1 MSTVIICLILCVI
14 IFFAIKSMKK
24 RTTSGCCGSGDSL
37 KRIKVKDRNK
47 AHYPYK
53 PALHVSGM
61 HCQNCTIRVENAF
74 NQKEGYWAKVDT
86 NKNEV
91 TILSKTEHPTS
102 ELIDIVLAAG
112 YQASAI

>member
-1 MSTVIICLILCVI
+1 
-14 IFFAIKSMKK
+14 
-24 RTTSGCCGSGDSL
+24 
-37 KRIKVKDRNK
+37 
-47 AHYPYK
+47 
-53 PALHVSGM
+53 M

-74 NQKEGYWAKVDT
+74 NQKEGYWAKADT

-102 ELIDIVLAAG
+102 ELIDIVLATG

>member
-1 MSTVIICLILCVI
+1 
-14 IFFAIKSMKK
+14 
-24 RTTSGCCGSGDSL
+24 
-37 KRIKVKDRNK
+37 
-47 AHYPYK
+47 
-53 PALHVSGM
+53 M

-74 NQKEGYWAKVDT
+74 NQKRRLLGKVDT

-102 ELIDIVLAAG
+102 EFIDIVLATG

>member
-47 AHYPYK
+47 A
-53 PALHVSGM
+53 V
-61 HCQNCTIRVENAF
+61 NA
-74 NQKEGYWAKVDT
+74 N
-86 NKNEV
+86 
-91 TILSKTEHPTS
+91 I
-102 ELIDIVLAAG
+102 
-112 YQASAI
+112 